1 MELHLHMHTTNHLI
15 YRRST
20 TIALT
25 AESHR
30 CMPRIRALVP
40 SAASHAT
47 LTYLSGN
54 STGLSNT
61 YRNHHGLYSYIT
73 LDLNDV
79 PFFA

>member
-1 MELHLHMHTTNHLI
+1 MHTTNHLI

-47 LTYLSGN
+47 LRTCPATARDYPTRTEII
-54 STGLSNT
+54 TGCT
-61 YRNHHGLYSYIT
+61 AT
-73 LDLNDV
+73 LH
-79 PFFA
+79 